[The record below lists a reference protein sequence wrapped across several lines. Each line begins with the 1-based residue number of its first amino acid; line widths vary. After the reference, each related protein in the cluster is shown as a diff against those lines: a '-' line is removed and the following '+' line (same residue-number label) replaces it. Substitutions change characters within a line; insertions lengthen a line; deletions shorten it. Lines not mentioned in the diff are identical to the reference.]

1 MNAVTTPT
9 PHHSFNEAQWL
20 RILFLIADTE
30 QWLQQLHKDI
40 FYQLPLK
47 QHKKLLRNNWWLGA
61 STLAH
66 ILERHYAPMARHPGA
81 GKFTISVE
89 QIVSII
95 KEAFVATPQ
104 PVPQSCYQQ
113 RVWDAGSIVG
123 YDVAGT
129 ATQVVTVIADAAGR
143 IVTAFPGIVCKGDVS
158 TALRFAHYDDGG

>member
-9 PHHSFNEAQWL
+9 PHHPFNEAQWL

-47 QHKKLLRNNWWLGA
+47 QHKKLLRNNWYLSA
-61 STLAH
+61 SVLAH

-89 QIVSII
+89 LIVFII
-95 KEAFVATPQ
+95 KEAFAAEAK
-104 PVPQSCYQQ
+104 PVPQSCYYQ

-123 YDVAGT
+123 YNVAGS

-143 IVTAFPGIVCKGDVS
+143 IITAFPGVILEGS
-158 TALRFAHYDDGG
+158 P

>member
-9 PHHSFNEAQWL
+9 PHHPFNEAQWL

-47 QHKKLLRNNWWLGA
+47 QHKKLLRNNWYLSA
-61 STLAH
+61 SVLAH

-81 GKFTISVE
+81 GKFTIGVE
-89 QIVSII
+89 LIVSII
-95 KEAFVATPQ
+95 KEAFIAEAK

-113 RVWDAGSIVG
+113 RVWDAGSIIG
-123 YDVAGT
+123 YDVEGI

-143 IVTAFPGIVCKGDVS
+143 IITAFPGVI
-158 TALRFAHYDDGG
+158 LENLYEQNL

>member
-9 PHHSFNEAQWL
+9 TQHHPFNEAQWL

-30 QWLQQLHKDI
+30 KWLQQLHKDI

-47 QHKKLLRNNWWLGA
+47 QHKKLLRNNWWLSA
-61 STLAH
+61 SVLAH

-81 GKFTISVE
+81 GKFTIGVE
-89 QIVSII
+89 RIVSII
-95 KEAFVATPQ
+95 KEAFAATPK
-104 PVPQSCYQQ
+104 PVQQSCNYQ

-123 YDVAGT
+123 YDVCGS

-143 IVTAFPGIVCKGDVS
+143 IITAFPGIIGNAMHEGS
-158 TALRFAHYDDGG
+158 GSP